1 MEHCVDLLAEEN
13 KHKSDLYRILKYQQY
28 VDDILESYNTMEVK
42 NLKKE
47 LDETLENYGM
57 KIKGYACSY
66 EKPPE
71 TISDRISI
79 TTGEYDAKSE
89 TTFC

>member
-1 MEHCVDLLAEEN
+1 ME
-13 KHKSDLYRILKYQQY
+13 
-28 VDDILESYNTMEVK
+28 EVK
-42 NLKKE
+42 NLKKKK
-47 LDETLENYGM
+47 LDKTLENYRM
-57 KIKGYACSY
+57 KIKGYACYY
-66 EKPPE
+66 EKQLE